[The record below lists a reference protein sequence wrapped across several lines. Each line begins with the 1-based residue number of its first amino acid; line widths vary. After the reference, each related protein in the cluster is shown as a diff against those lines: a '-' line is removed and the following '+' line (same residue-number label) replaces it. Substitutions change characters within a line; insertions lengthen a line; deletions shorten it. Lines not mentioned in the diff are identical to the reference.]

1 MKVKIIILMVLILLF
16 TIFVMQNTQP
26 VEVNAFFWHKPLPL
40 IVLMII
46 LVMVG
51 IIIGFIVT
59 GLANKSAKKKE
70 NLIAEQKKQEE
81 NKEIVSK
88 NLK

>member
-59 GLANKSAKKKE
+59 GLANKSAKKKD
-70 NLIAEQKKQEE
+70 NLIAGQKKQEE
-81 NKEIVSK
+81 NKETVSK